1 MGRDSA
7 EQQIRPQEINVGD
20 VLLIPAID
28 PASPVR
34 VEQIIAPHSD
44 AGPCVRVSLPQ
55 SPCGENTREVI
66 VPWQAKVLRLSVG
79 DQSAVGTDTVLDTLG
94 ERHTMPNCRSK

>member
-44 AGPCVRVSLPQ
+44 AGPCVRVSMTKPPYGQ
-55 SPCGENTREVI
+55 RTREVI
-66 VPWQAKVLRLSVG
+66 VPWQAKVVRLR
-79 DQSAVGTDTVLDTLG
+79 AGTQPAAEKDTAFEIPG
-94 ERHTMPNCRSK
+94 EN